1 MRTTFTV
8 DDVAPATEPPV
19 TTRLGDVLSPALAT
33 RADLDAPVV
42 DICGAHPLI
51 AAVHCAFSEHRPLV
65 LSPDAV
71 WLTIAQ
77 GLAQHVRLNAEVL
90 RPRLVRHTGKA
101 RITVTHVGSMPTSPD
116 GWGALIT
123 SFRDGVAEHVGQGL
137 ARLFTCDFSTSTTA
151 DRVASEV
158 VLLDAMSAYFDYFLY
173 GVCGIPQ
180 VTLLGTPEDW
190 RRIRE
195 RVDVLA
201 ELDCAL
207 WARSLVPIA
216 DELIRASEGRPDVDF
231 WQRIYKPRKA
241 YGWDRVTGWIARL
254 YPYLEG
260 QGSVSSANPLLE
272 LPIDQPNDGSEDEW
286 YKGPGVALR
295 DIRTTWSTALVRVGD
310 EVASRK
316 YEVELEAGL
325 LGVGV
330 ESDGGLRPFAGWL
343 VRERSNSILD
353 ALERIVREH
362 QTTQTK
368 LSAREAMIFSGNAD
382 VMAMRDH
389 FDEATLFSGAEAW
402 MIRPWRERDR
412 VELRLPN
419 GGTAGLIRLIDLP
432 GDRFIGM
439 DDTRRGPVYCL
450 GDATLVEPYDPGR
463 TGGIELRPHTVC
475 SREPAANVPVLGRS
489 LADILTY
496 ALEHGGAVPPTT
508 GQALVDCIDPR
519 LLEPLPAKPAKRPR
533 RT

>member
-19 TTRLGDVLSPALAT
+19 TKRLGDVLSPALAT
-33 RADLDAPVV
+33 SADLDAPVV
-42 DICGAHPLI
+42 DVHAAHPLI
-51 AAVHCAFSEHRPLV
+51 GAVHHAFSEHRPLV

-77 GLAQHVRLNAEVL
+77 GLAQHVRLHAEAL

-101 RITVTHVGSMPTSPD
+101 RLTVTHVGSMPTTPD
-116 GWGALIT
+116 GWGAFIT
-123 SFRDGVAEHVGQGL
+123 SFRDGVAEHIGQGL

-173 GVCGIPQ
+173 GVCGIPRI
-180 VTLLGTPEDW
+180 TLLGTPEDW

-207 WARSLVPIA
+207 WARSLVPIT
-216 DELIRASEGRPDVDF
+216 DELVRASEGRPDIAF
-231 WQRIYKPRKA
+231 WQHIYKPRKA

-260 QGSVSSANPLLE
+260 QGSMSSTNPLLE
-272 LPIDQPNDGSEDEW
+272 LPIDQPNDGTEDEW
-286 YKGPGVALR
+286 YEGPGVGLR
-295 DIRTTWSTALVRVGD
+295 DIRTTWSTALVRVSD
-310 EVASRK
+310 EVAGRK
-316 YEVELEAGL
+316 YEVQIEAGL
-325 LGVGV
+325 LGVAV
-330 ESDGGLRPFAGWL
+330 ESDGGLRPFAGWM
-343 VRERSNSILD
+343 VRERSTSILD
-353 ALERIVREH
+353 VLERIVREH
-362 QTTQTK
+362 ETTRTK
-368 LSAREAMIFSGNAD
+368 LSEREAMIFSGNAD

-389 FDEATLFSGAEAW
+389 FDGATLFSGPEAW
-402 MIRPWRERDR
+402 TIRPWRARDR

-419 GGTAGLIRLIDLP
+419 GRTTEVVRLIDLP

-450 GDATLVEPYDPGR
+450 GDATLVEPYDPAR
-463 TGGIELRPHTVC
+463 TGGIELRPRTVC
-475 SREPAANVPVLGRS
+475 SREPANALPVIGKALG
-489 LADILTY
+489 DILAY
-496 ALEHGGAVPPTT
+496 ALEHGGAVPPPT
-508 GQALVDCIDPR
+508 GQVLVDCVDPW
-519 LLEPLPAKPAKRPR
+519 LLQPLPAKPAERPR
-533 RT
+533 RK